1 MRAMDPVLGEEQP
14 LVAAVLDINAASIT
28 RVDLP
33 MRELMM
39 IRLAALVAVDAPV
52 LAYLMNLDAVAMA
65 GLDVDEVRQVLIAAA
80 PIVGTARTV
89 SAADRL
95 VEAFGIAVAEALEDA
110 VASGA
115 LGSVDPDGRPG

>member
-14 LVAAVLDINAASIT
+14 LVATVLDMNAASVT

-39 IRLAALVAVDAPV
+39 VRLAALVAMDAPV

-95 VEAFGIAVAEALEDA
+95 VEAFGIAVAESMEQA

-115 LGSVDPDGRPG
+115 LGGTQPDGRDG